1 MVTLSRFVAP
11 SVSPTPNA
19 SPLQISVIR
28 DGEVPEIGS
37 QDSSKQ
43 YDSYVGD
50 GGGHGTQS
58 IGYLFAQP
66 FVVSKITYTEGKHFW
81 DGGWWV
87 VGPVVEADVNG
98 VWTPVTNQRWNPNQP
113 SEGGEDWVQNS
124 ESSFET
130 FTVLFDPVET
140 RGIRLTG
147 NAGGQDHFISV
158 GELRV
163 TTLFGPGCTT
173 PRCALPPAPSARF
186 ACLTAF
192 CTQGADA
199 SLVTAGGWSSRCLH
213 PDRHRWGSV

>member
-1 MVTLSRFVAP
+1 M
-11 SVSPTPNA
+11 
-19 SPLQISVIR
+19 
-28 DGEVPEIGS
+28 
-37 QDSSKQ
+37 
-43 YDSYVGD
+43 
-50 GGGHGTQS
+50 
-58 IGYLFAQP
+58 
-66 FVVSKITYTEGKHFW
+66 
-81 DGGWWV
+81 
-87 VGPVVEADVNG
+87 VEADVNG

-130 FTVLFDPVET
+130 FTGLFDPVET